1 MFKYLILFVFWV
13 SLGFSQ
19 TQGIVSY
26 GVDFVSFSSDTLNA
40 NSEELKQ
47 YFINRENDSKR
58 FLKGNQTYTKLAFD
72 KNYSSYKII
81 PSLAIQEDKVL
92 ASQALWTE
100 DYFLDINNSQNHVI
114 FELKGKEVLVKYNR
128 EVEWEILDEYKTILG
143 FTCQKAIS
151 RVGDEFDFRY
161 VEEAW
166 FTTDIPVSTGPHSF
180 HGLPGLIL
188 ELVFKGRR
196 VYAQEID
203 FKTEVHLS
211 KYKNTKV
218 FETQRAYRKA
228 R

>member
-1 MFKYLILFVFWV
+1 MLKYSLLLFFIGC
-13 SLGFSQ
+13 LGFSQ
-19 TQGIVSY
+19 TQGTVNY
-26 GVDFVSFSSDTLNA
+26 GVDFIGFSSDTLTA
-40 NSEELKQ
+40 DSEGLKQ
-47 YFINRENDSKR
+47 YFINSENESKR
-58 FLKGNQTYTKLAFD
+58 FLKGNQTYTRLEFD

-81 PSLAIQEDKVL
+81 PSLAIQENEVL
-92 ASQALWTE
+92 ASQALLTE
-100 DYFLDINNSQNHVI
+100 DYFLDISNSQNHVI
-114 FELKGKEVLVKYNR
+114 FELKGKEVLVKFNR

-166 FTTDIPVSTGPHSF
+166 FTTDIPVSTGPHLF

-203 FKTEVHLS
+203 FK
-211 KYKNTKV
+211 KRNQFK
-218 FETQRAYRKA
+218 
-228 R
+228 

>member
-1 MFKYLILFVFWV
+1 MLKYFFILYFY
-13 SLGFSQ
+13 SMCLLSQ
-19 TQGIVSY
+19 TQGTVNY
-26 GVDFVSFSSDTLNA
+26 GVDFVGFSSDTLTA
-40 NSEELKQ
+40 GSEDFKEYILNSENE
-47 YFINRENDSKR
+47 SKS
-58 FLKGNQTYTKLAFD
+58 FLKGNQTYTRLEFD

-81 PSLAIQEDKVL
+81 PSLAIQENELLVI
-92 ASQALWTE
+92 QALLTN
-100 DYFLDINNSQNHVI
+100 DYYLDINNSQNHLI
-114 FELKGKEVLVKYNR
+114 KELKGKEVLVKFDR

-151 RVGDEFDFRY
+151 RVGDEFDFTY

-203 FKTEVHLS
+203 FEKEVNLS
-211 KYKNTKV
+211 KFKNIKV
-218 FETQRAYRKA
+218 FETEKEYIRAR
-228 R
+228 

>member
-1 MFKYLILFVFWV
+1 MFKYSILFVFWV

-26 GVDFVSFSSDTLNA
+26 GVDFVNFSGDTLNA

-72 KNYSSYKII
+72 KNFSSYKII

-203 FKTEVHLS
+203 FEKEVDLS
-211 KYKNTKV
+211 DYKNIKV
-218 FETQRAYRKA
+218 FETERAYRRA

>member
-1 MFKYLILFVFWV
+1 MFKYSILFVFWV
-13 SLGFSQ
+13 SLGISQ
-19 TQGIVSY
+19 TQGTVSY
-26 GVDFVSFSSDTLNA
+26 GVDFVNFSGDTLNA

-100 DYFLDINNSQNHVI
+100 DHFLDISNSQNHVI

-151 RVGDEFDFRY
+151 RVGDEFDF
-161 VEEAW
+161 
-166 FTTDIPVSTGPHSF
+166 
-180 HGLPGLIL
+180 
-188 ELVFKGRR
+188 
-196 VYAQEID
+196 
-203 FKTEVHLS
+203 
-211 KYKNTKV
+211 
-218 FETQRAYRKA
+218 
-228 R
+228 